1 MELQDYYATLGIPK
15 TATDKEVRSAY
26 RARARQYHPDLNP
39 NDPAAEDSFKKAAE
53 AYDVLSDPVKRRSYD
68 ELGAR
73 WPEYE
78 QWRKAAEAAGQP
90 SEVSDFRRGDRA
102 YSDPGGYRTHS
113 SEDLEDLFGGD
124 RPFSDFFESAFGGS
138 GATGGRG
145 GRRTHAG
152 PRPGSD
158 LEYSIDVTLAEAY
171 RGATKAI
178 RLARQGGPDR
188 SLEVTIPA
196 GVIDG
201 SRIRL
206 SGQGGAGTQG
216 GRAGDIYLVTTILPD
231 ATFTREGDDLR
242 VRVGASLDVFLLGG
256 DVQVPT
262 PDGRKLA
269 LRIPE
274 GTPDGRVMRL
284 RGQGMEHL
292 GKPVKRGDLLAEVHV
307 QLPTRLTPRQR
318 ELVAKFRDDEPPEP

>member
-39 NDPAAEDSFKKAAE
+39 NDPAAEDSFKRVAE
-53 AYDVLSDPVKRRSYD
+53 AYDVLSDPAKRRSYD

-78 QWRKAAEAAGQP
+78 QWRKAAEAARQP

-138 GATGGRG
+138 GSRT
-145 GRRTHAG
+145 GRRTQAG

-158 LEYSIDVTLAEAY
+158 YEYSIDVTLAEAY
-171 RGATKAI
+171 RGATKTI

-196 GVIDG
+196 GVTDG

-231 ATFTREGDDLR
+231 VTYTREGDDLR
-242 VRVGASLDVFLLGG
+242 VRIGASLDVFLLGG

-262 PDGRKLA
+262 PDGRRLE
-269 LRIPE
+269 LRIPA
-274 GTPDGRVMRL
+274 GTPDGRVFRL
-284 RGQGMEHL
+284 RGQGMAHL
-292 GKPVKRGDLLAEVHV
+292 GQPARRGELFAEAHV
-307 QLPTRLTPRQR
+307 VLPTELTPRQR
-318 ELVAKFRDDEPPEP
+318 ELIAEFQDEDNAAR

>member
-39 NDPAAEDSFKKAAE
+39 NDPAAEDSFKRVAE
-53 AYDVLSDPVKRRSYD
+53 AYDVLSDPAKRRSYD

-102 YSDPGGYRTHS
+102 YSGPGGYRTHS

-138 GATGGRG
+138 GSRT
-145 GRRTHAG
+145 GRRTQAG

-158 LEYSIDVTLAEAY
+158 YEYSIDVTLAEAY
-171 RGATKAI
+171 RGATKTI

-196 GVIDG
+196 GVTDG

-231 ATFTREGDDLR
+231 VTYTREGDDLR
-242 VRVGASLDVFLLGG
+242 VRIGASLDVFLLGG

-262 PDGRKLA
+262 PDGRRLE
-269 LRIPE
+269 LRIPA
-274 GTPDGRVMRL
+274 GTPDGRVFRL
-284 RGQGMEHL
+284 RGQGMAHL
-292 GKPVKRGDLLAEVHV
+292 GQPARRGELFAEAHV
-307 QLPTRLTPRQR
+307 VLPTELTPRQR
-318 ELVAKFRDDEPPEP
+318 ELIAEFQDEDNAAR